1 MDITASPVTGA
12 QSVRR
17 AIALLRRFAEVG
29 REGKS
34 AAELAAETGVDRT
47 TTHRIL
53 RCMVEEGL
61 LSSGRVRGRYALG
74 PLAYELGLAA
84 GEQINLATICR
95 PVLARIAARTEDTVF
110 LMARAGFDAVCLE
123 RVEGSYPVKT
133 LVVNV
138 GSRRPLGIGAGGLA
152 VLSALRPDESE
163 EVILQN
169 AARIPGMTVE
179 RLRKLVARTSQKQF
193 ASLDV
198 TGIPGVRAI
207 AVAVRTPSGRPIAA
221 LSVAAVTSRMAKERQ
236 SVIVEMLRRESSGL
250 TAELERGN
258 HTI

>member
-1 MDITASPVTGA
+1 
-12 QSVRR
+12 
-17 AIALLRRFAEVG
+17 
-29 REGKS
+29 
-34 AAELAAETGVDRT
+34 
-47 TTHRIL
+47 
-53 RCMVEEGL
+53 
-61 LSSGRVRGRYALG
+61 
-74 PLAYELGLAA
+74 
-84 GEQINLATICR
+84 
-95 PVLARIAARTEDTVF
+95 
-110 LMARAGFDAVCLE
+110 
-123 RVEGSYPVKT
+123 
-133 LVVNV
+133 
-138 GSRRPLGIGAGGLA
+138 
-152 VLSALRPDESE
+152 
-163 EVILQN
+163 
-169 AARIPGMTVE
+169 MTVE